1 MFSTALTGALQG
13 MNCYVVRVEVDIS
26 RGLPG
31 IALVGFPGSEVA
43 EAKERVRVALR
54 NASIE
59 LPLARITINLAP
71 AGVRKEGTA
80 FDLAIAMGI
89 LQGMGQCKADF
100 MSDTL
105 FLGELGLNG
114 VLKPVR
120 GVLPILQE
128 AVKQGIKRCVIPK
141 ENAIEGAAVER
152 MEVYGVSHL
161 MEALEFVKNPE
172 RFERQCFDVEKL
184 YDDERLRQEEDYSEV
199 QGQEVAKRA
208 LELAAAGFHN
218 LLMIGPPGSGKSMLA
233 RRLPTILPPLTRQEG
248 LEVSAVYSVAGM
260 GKGKDVIRTK
270 RPYLDPHHTIS
281 EQALV
286 GGGNI
291 PRPGVI
297 SLAHKG
303 VLFLDELP
311 EFRRNVIDAMRQ
323 PLEDRQVTIARASGN
338 YTYPADFL
346 LVAAMNPCPC
356 GYFPDLSR
364 CNCTENARRRY
375 AGHVSG
381 PIMDRMDMCVEVPQT
396 TLFCDIRTAQDERW
410 SSRQMRERV
419 MAARQRQQVRYRQEC
434 FAFNSRIPVRQLEHY
449 CALGSAELKLLGE
462 LSGQLGLSARTCHR
476 MLKVARTIA
485 DLDGIERIG
494 EKQIYEALLYKTME
508 YTMAMLPGSYAGEE
522 VKGGEA

>member
-13 MNCYVVRVEVDIS
+13 MNSYVVRVEVDIA

-31 IALVGFPGSEVA
+31 IALVGFPGSEVV

-89 LQGMGQCKADF
+89 LQGMGYFDATR

-114 VLKPVR
+114 VLKPIR

-128 AVKQGIKRCVIPK
+128 AARQGIVRCVVPS
-141 ENAIEGAAVER
+141 ENAMEGAAVEEL
-152 MEVYGVSHL
+152 EVYGMKHL
-161 MEALEFVKNPE
+161 QEVLEFMKNPE
-172 RFERQCFDVEKL
+172 GFERQSLDVEKL
-184 YDDERLRQEEDYSEV
+184 YRDEQRKQEEDYGEV
-199 QGQEVAKRA
+199 QGQELAKRA
-208 LELAAAGFHN
+208 FELAAAGFHN

-233 RRLPTILPPLTRQEG
+233 RRLPTILPPLTRKEG
-248 LEVSAVYSVAGM
+248 LEVSAVYSVAGIGM
-260 GKGKDVIRTK
+260 GKDIIRTK

-286 GGGNI
+286 GGGSI

-323 PLEDRQVTIARASGN
+323 PMEDRKVTIARASGN
-338 YTYPADFL
+338 YSYPADFL
-346 LVAAMNPCPC
+346 LVAAMKMV
-356 GYFPDLSR
+356 FSI
-364 CNCTENARRRY
+364 
-375 AGHVSG
+375 V
-381 PIMDRMDMCVEVPQT
+381 I
-396 TLFCDIRTAQDERW
+396 
-410 SSRQMRERV
+410 
-419 MAARQRQQVRYRQEC
+419 
-434 FAFNSRIPVRQLEHY
+434 
-449 CALGSAELKLLGE
+449 
-462 LSGQLGLSARTCHR
+462 
-476 MLKVARTIA
+476 
-485 DLDGIERIG
+485 
-494 EKQIYEALLYKTME
+494 QINDKD
-508 YTMAMLPGSYAGEE
+508 
-522 VKGGEA
+522 VCK

>member
-13 MNCYVVRVEVDIS
+13 MNSYVVRVEVDIA

-31 IALVGFPGSEVA
+31 IALVGFPGSEVV

-89 LQGMGQCKADF
+89 LQGMGYFDATR

-114 VLKPVR
+114 VLKPIR

-128 AVKQGIKRCVIPK
+128 AARQGIVRCVVPS
-141 ENAIEGAAVER
+141 ENAMEGAAVEEL
-152 MEVYGVSHL
+152 EVYGMKHL
-161 MEALEFVKNPE
+161 QEVLEFMKNPE
-172 RFERQCFDVEKL
+172 GFQRQSFDVDKL
-184 YDDERLRQEEDYSEV
+184 YRDKQRKQEEDYGEV
-199 QGQEVAKRA
+199 QGQELAKRA
-208 LELAAAGFHN
+208 FELAAAGFHN

-233 RRLPTILPPLTRQEG
+233 RRLPTILPPLTRKEG
-248 LEVSAVYSVAGM
+248 LEVSAVYSVAGIGM
-260 GKGKDVIRTK
+260 GKDIIRTK

-286 GGGNI
+286 GGGSI

-323 PLEDRQVTIARASGN
+323 PMEDRKVTIARASGN
-338 YTYPADFL
+338 YSYPADFL

-356 GYFPDLSR
+356 GYYPDLSR

-381 PIMDRMDMCVEVPQT
+381 PIMDRMDMCVEVPQIA
-396 TLFCDIRTAQDERW
+396 LFRGIRQEQDEKW
-410 SSRQMRERV
+410 SSAQMRERV
-419 MAARQRQQVRYRQEC
+419 MLARERQQNRYRQEL
-434 FAFNSRIPVRQLEHY
+434 FAFNSRIPVRLMEHY
-449 CALGSAELKLLGE
+449 CALGETEIKLLRE
-462 LSGQLGLSARTCHR
+462 LSGQLRLSARTCHR

-485 DLDGIERIG
+485 DLDGAERIG

-508 YTMAMLPGSYAGEE
+508 YTMAMLPNSDAGKES
-522 VKGGEA
+522 